1 MGEDMI
7 GFAIFL
13 AIVAVVAAYFVKI
26 YNGLVSLRENVKKAW
41 SNIDVLLKQRHDEL
55 PKLIETCKQ
64 YMQYEQETLE
74 NVMKARTAVFD
85 AREQGDVA
93 GVGAAEGTMR
103 MGLGRLFAVAEN
115 YPELKANENFVHV
128 QQRITGLE
136 ETIADRRELYN
147 DIVNA
152 NNIRVA
158 QIPDVIVA
166 NSFGFK
172 AAELLEFSEEETADV
187 DVKTQ
192 FA

>member
-1 MGEDMI
+1 
-7 GFAIFL
+7 
-13 AIVAVVAAYFVKI
+13 
-26 YNGLVSLRENVKKAW
+26 VSLRENVEKTW

-93 GVGAAEGTMR
+93 GVGAAEGAMR

-115 YPELKANENFVHV
+115 YPELKANGNFRHV

-147 DIVNA
+147 DIVNV
-152 NNIRVA
+152 NNIRIA

-172 AAELLEFSEEETADV
+172 AAELLEFSEAETADV
-187 DVKTQ
+187 DVKAQ
-192 FA
+192 FE

>member
-1 MGEDMI
+1 MI
-7 GFAIFL
+7 GLAIFL
-13 AIVAVVAAYFVKI
+13 AIVAVVATYFVKI
-26 YNGLVSLRENVKKAW
+26 YNGLVSLRESVKKAW

-74 NVMKARTAVFD
+74 NVMKARSAVFD
-85 AREQGDVA
+85 AQEQGDVA

-147 DIVNA
+147 DVVNV

-172 AAELLEFSEEETADV
+172 TAELLEFSEAETADV
-187 DVKTQ
+187 DVKAQ
-192 FA
+192 FE